1 MEKETQRLTIKQ
13 LATRKNLFLKV
24 VAMLNADRTYKYI
37 RTFMNTQGFDMS
49 DPTLS
54 SLKHKV
60 KDNLAKGIPP
70 MHMLEEMSK
79 SNTKSIKKKDVN
91 DKIIGHKPN
100 QVEVR
105 KRVNDPREIMEELLN
120 KGFNSLQNIDYLD
133 LDNIIKVTDLYQKYY
148 GKEEITLTSNAI
160 NQYKILVNSTIAA
173 MQEVLM
179 KYVPRES
186 QEEALEALEE
196 ARAKKI
202 RNLTST
208 SDGRALL
215 KALDEN
221 DLSY

>member
-13 LATRKNLFLKV
+13 LATHKKLFLKV

-215 KALDEN
+215 KALDDN

>member
-13 LATRKNLFLKV
+13 LATHKNLFLKV

-173 MQEVLM
+173 M
-179 KYVPRES
+179 
-186 QEEALEALEE
+186 
-196 ARAKKI
+196 
-202 RNLTST
+202 
-208 SDGRALL
+208 
-215 KALDEN
+215 
-221 DLSY
+221 